1 MAHHKSAQKR
11 IRSNA
16 ARAEVNTA
24 RVGRIRTFLKRVETA
39 ISSGNKEAAQAE
51 FKLAQPEL
59 QRGTTRGVIHR
70 NTVSRKLS
78 RLTARIKAMA

>member
-16 ARAEVNTA
+16 RRAEVNTA

-39 ISSGNKEAAQAE
+39 ISAGNKDTAQAE

-59 QRGTTRGVIHR
+59 QRGTTRGVLHR

-78 RLTARIKAMA
+78 RLSARIKAMG

>member
-1 MAHHKSAQKR
+1 MAHHKSAEKR
-11 IRSNA
+11 IRANA
-16 ARAEVNTA
+16 RRAEVNTA

-39 ISSGNKEAAQAE
+39 ISAGNKETAQAE

>member
-16 ARAEVNTA
+16 RRAEVNTA

-39 ISSGNKEAAQAE
+39 ISTGNKESAQAE

-78 RLTARIKAMA
+78 RLTARIKAMG

>member
-1 MAHHKSAQKR
+1 MAHHKSAKKR
-11 IRSNA
+11 ILANGR
-16 ARAEVNTA
+16 RAEVNTS

-39 ISSGNKEAAQAE
+39 IGSGDKAVAQAE

>member
-1 MAHHKSAQKR
+1 MAHHKSAKKR
-11 IRSNA
+11 ILANGR
-16 ARAEVNTA
+16 RADVNTS

-39 ISSGNKEAAQAE
+39 IGSGDKSVAQAE

>member
-16 ARAEVNTA
+16 RRAEVNTA
-24 RVGRIRTFLKRVETA
+24 RVGRIRTFLKRVESA
-39 ISSGNKEAAQAE
+39 ISTGNKEAAQAE

-78 RLTARIKAMA
+78 RLTARIKAMG

>member
-1 MAHHKSAQKR
+1 MAHHKSAEKR

-16 ARAEVNTA
+16 RRADVNTA

-39 ISSGNKEAAQAE
+39 ISAGDKTAAQAE

>member
-16 ARAEVNTA
+16 RRAEVNTA

-39 ISSGNKEAAQAE
+39 ISSGSKEAAQTE

-78 RLTARIKAMA
+78 RLSARIKAMG

>member
-16 ARAEVNTA
+16 RRAEVNTS

-39 ISSGNKEAAQAE
+39 ISSGDKSAAQAE

-59 QRGTTRGVIHR
+59 QRGTTRGVIHI

>member
-16 ARAEVNTA
+16 RRAEVNTA

-39 ISSGNKEAAQAE
+39 ISTGNKESAQAE

-59 QRGTTRGVIHR
+59 QRGTTRGIIHR

-78 RLTARIKAMA
+78 RLSARIKAMA

>member
-16 ARAEVNTA
+16 RRAEVNTA

-39 ISSGNKEAAQAE
+39 ISSGNKDAAQAE

>member
-1 MAHHKSAQKR
+1 MAHHKSAKKR

-16 ARAEVNTA
+16 RRAEVNTS

-39 ISSGNKEAAQAE
+39 IGAGDKAVAQTE

-59 QRGTTRGVIHR
+59 QRGVSRGVMHR
-70 NTVSRKLS
+70 NTISRKLS
-78 RLTARIKAMA
+78 RLSARIKAMG

>member
-39 ISSGNKEAAQAE
+39 ISTGNKEAAQAE

>member
-16 ARAEVNTA
+16 RRAEVNTA
-24 RVGRIRTFLKRVETA
+24 RVGRIRTFLKRVEVA
-39 ISSGNKEAAQAE
+39 ISAGNKETAQTE

-78 RLTARIKAMA
+78 RLSARIKAMG

>member
-16 ARAEVNTA
+16 RRAEVNTA

-39 ISSGNKEAAQAE
+39 ISAGNKDAAQAE

-59 QRGTTRGVIHR
+59 QRGTTHGVIHR

>member
-16 ARAEVNTA
+16 RRAEVNTA
-24 RVGRIRTFLKRVETA
+24 RVGRIRTFLKRVESA
-39 ISSGNKEAAQAE
+39 IGTGNKEAAQAE

-78 RLTARIKAMA
+78 RLTARIKAMG

>member
-1 MAHHKSAQKR
+1 MAHHKSAKKR

-16 ARAEVNTA
+16 RRAEVNTS

-39 ISSGNKEAAQAE
+39 ISSGDKAVAQAE

-78 RLTARIKAMA
+78 RLTARIKALA

>member
-16 ARAEVNTA
+16 RRAEVNTS

-39 ISSGNKEAAQAE
+39 ISSGDKATAQAE

-59 QRGTTRGVIHR
+59 QRGTTRGVIHI

-78 RLTARIKAMA
+78 RLTARIKAMG

>member
-1 MAHHKSAQKR
+1 MAHHKSAKKR

-16 ARAEVNTA
+16 RRAEVNTS

-39 ISSGNKEAAQAE
+39 IGSGNKEAAQAE

-59 QRGTTRGVIHR
+59 QRGTTRGVIHI

>member
-16 ARAEVNTA
+16 RRAEVNTA

-39 ISSGNKEAAQAE
+39 ISAGNKDAAQAE

>member
-1 MAHHKSAQKR
+1 MAHHKSAKKR

-16 ARAEVNTA
+16 RRAEVNNS

-39 ISSGNKEAAQAE
+39 IGSGDKVAAQAE

-59 QRGTTRGVIHR
+59 QRGTTRGVIHI